1 MGNTKLVNKIRGNYA
16 RVLDNIAT
24 ASARV
29 GRKPTDVTTVGI
41 SKTFDL
47 SVVEAGYKAG
57 LRDIGENRVQEAQSK
72 IIAMEQSVRWHLVG
86 HLQRNKART
95 AVNLFDVIH
104 SVDSLRL
111 ARILTRH
118 VGPNCK
124 FLIQVN
130 LTGNPKQHGLI
141 RSELPAVCAA
151 ISDETTL
158 TLDGL
163 MTMAPFT
170 EEETRLRSIFS
181 ELRELIEDLRS
192 SIPQQPWT
200 HLSMGMTSDYQY
212 AIQEGATIIRLGRAI
227 FGERG

>member
-1 MGNTKLVNKIRGNYA
+1 
-16 RVLDNIAT
+16 
-24 ASARV
+24 
-29 GRKPTDVTTVGI
+29 
-41 SKTFDL
+41 
-47 SVVEAGYKAG
+47 
-57 LRDIGENRVQEAQSK
+57 
-72 IIAMEQSVRWHLVG
+72 MEQSIRWHLVG

-151 ISDETTL
+151 ISDETPL

-170 EEETRLRSIFS
+170 EEETTLRSIFS

-192 SIPQQPWT
+192 SVPQQPWT

-212 AIQEGATIIRLGRAI
+212 AIQELSLIHI
-227 FGERG
+227 